1 MECSALGVDWKKCG
15 QKHGQFEASYN
26 LQIDPKAL
34 LSGKT
39 FLQLLFKKPIQP
51 QWGAH
56 FTNRLLDLSNLLREK
71 SQNCIHLSTLAS
83 AQGQPRSSKPLL
95 RTPQSGWNWKL
106 SFESTKYSYLLFFA
120 GKSLKQAR
128 WQYLVNL
135 IDMWPSFSF
144 VAELWRVLV
153 KGVQDR
159 YMPFFKKIYGR
170 ADCMSPFQLSSRQ
183 SGFCSCLARIFK
195 KKKK

>member
-1 MECSALGVDWKKCG
+1 MGGTL
-15 QKHGQFEASYN
+15 H
-26 LQIDPKAL
+26 
-34 LSGKT
+34 
-39 FLQLLFKKPIQP
+39 QP
-51 QWGAH
+51 TTWLEQSPPRKV
-56 FTNRLLDLSNLLREK
+56 TKLYPSLN
-71 SQNCIHLSTLAS
+71 TTS